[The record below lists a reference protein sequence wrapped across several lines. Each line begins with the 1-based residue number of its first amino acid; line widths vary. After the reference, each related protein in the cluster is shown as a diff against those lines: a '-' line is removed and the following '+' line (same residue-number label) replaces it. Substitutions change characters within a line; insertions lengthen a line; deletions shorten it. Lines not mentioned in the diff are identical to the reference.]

1 MPIRRWLLLF
11 YPRRS
16 VGVPAAPVFSDAVAV
31 FPVPDVSVTGVLLL
45 SAFRVQPCS
54 FRGCFVFTCSD
65 FRSQVESCVQ
75 DLKSF

>member
-1 MPIRRWLLLF
+1 MLLF

-16 VGVPAAPVFSDAVAV
+16 VGVPAAPVFSDTVAG
-31 FPVPDVSVTGVLLL
+31 FPVPDVSVTRALLN
-45 SAFRVQPCS
+45 AFIDAFLVQPCS
-54 FRGCFVFTCSD
+54 FRGWFVFTCSD